1 MVCGLGDWKGVV
13 QLYESHLLST
23 DRILLWFQPDFQA
36 LDFLHRNL
44 YSMGVNGVSSI
55 GTRIFLIYNLLHN
68 PITCLHRLWHRS
80 ARMAHQSVNR

>member
-1 MVCGLGDWKGVV
+1 MVCGLGDWRGVV

-44 YSMGVNGVSSI
+44 HLVGVSGVSSI
-55 GTRIFLIYNLLHN
+55 GTSIFLIYNFLFNNL
-68 PITCLHRLWHRS
+68 TCLNRLWHWS
-80 ARMAHQSVNR
+80 SGMAHQSVNR